1 MMEKQQT
8 KETAYELS
16 KKLKNVVIVLAILG
30 AFLTIG
36 AVFLRLC
43 VPHLFETVEVYT
55 TADGGGV
62 DYIPNQELAQSL
74 MGFSVFTVIV
84 AGLCYKILWHF
95 WHVCTEIG
103 RDNSFSPENETSFHR
118 MANTAF
124 MISGI
129 YALKLA
135 FYGGRTFFITHEIL
149 TTIVMCV
156 LIVVFMILFLL
167 FGVICEA
174 LSKLIKNAY
183 EIKAEN
189 DLTI

>member
-8 KETAYELS
+8 NETAYELS
-16 KKLKNVVIVLAILG
+16 KKLKNVVIVLAVLG
-30 AFLTIG
+30 AILTVG
-36 AVFLRLC
+36 AVFLRLWA
-43 VPHLFETVEVYT
+43 PHLFETVEVYT
-55 TADGGGV
+55 TPDGGGV
-62 DYIPNQELAQSL
+62 DYIPNRELAQSL
-74 MGFSVFTVIV
+74 MGFSVFTVIT

-124 MISGI
+124 FISGL

-135 FYGGRTFFITHEIL
+135 FYGGRTFFITHEVL
-149 TTIVMCV
+149 TTVVMCV